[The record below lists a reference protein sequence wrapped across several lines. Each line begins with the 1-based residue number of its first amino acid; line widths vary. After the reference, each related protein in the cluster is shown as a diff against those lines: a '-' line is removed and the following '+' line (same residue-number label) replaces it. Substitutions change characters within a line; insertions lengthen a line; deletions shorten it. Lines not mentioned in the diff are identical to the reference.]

1 MQSRPDENLNVTF
14 ERLFEVMR
22 SEQFLQRKGLGNEVP
37 FFISAYHPALQD
49 RVDKLVPILVTKLS
63 NRGVV
68 PLHVDLYDLTVEL
81 MRTRGIWQRMLE
93 RESGVEKTK
102 FLDTLLNVTDAKD
115 KVVPLIAERLAASG
129 CQVLLI
135 TGVGLVYP
143 YIRSHRV
150 LENLQA
156 VTKLTPTVLFF
167 PGDYAFEEGKGS
179 VLRLFG
185 VLPDDR
191 YYRAFNI
198 ADFHP

>member
-1 MQSRPDENLNVTF
+1 MQSRPDENLDATF
-14 ERLFEVMR
+14 ERLFEVIR
-22 SEQFLQRKGLGNEVP
+22 SDSFLQRKGLGNEVP
-37 FFISAYHPALQD
+37 YFISSYHPTLQTKVD
-49 RVDKLVPILVTKLS
+49 RLVPMLATKLA
-63 NRGVV
+63 NIGIV

-81 MRTRGIWQRMLE
+81 MQARGVWSRMLE
-93 RESGVEKTK
+93 KETAIGKDN
-102 FLDTLLNVTDAKD
+102 FLGTLLNITDAKD
-115 KVVPLIAERLAASG
+115 KLVPLIAERLASSS

-156 VTKLTPTVLFF
+156 VTKLTPTLLFF
-167 PGDYAFEEGKGS
+167 PGDYSFEDGKGS

-185 VLPDDR
+185 TLPDDR

>member
-1 MQSRPDENLNVTF
+1 MQSRPDENLDATF
-14 ERLFEVMR
+14 ERLFEVVR
-22 SEQFLQRKGLGNEVP
+22 SDSFLQRKGLGNEVP
-37 FFISAYHPALQD
+37 YFISAYHPSLQSK
-49 RVDKLVPILVTKLS
+49 VDQLVPMLVTKLA
-63 NRGVV
+63 NTGIV

-81 MRTRGIWQRMLE
+81 MQARGVWSRMLE
-93 RESGVEKTK
+93 REAAIGKDK
-102 FLDTLLNVTDAKD
+102 FLATLLNITDAKD
-115 KVVPLIAERLAASG
+115 KMVPVIAERLTATS

-167 PGDYAFEEGKGS
+167 PGDYSFEDGKGS

>member
-1 MQSRPDENLNVTF
+1 MQSRPDENLNATF
-14 ERLFEVMR
+14 ERLFDVIR

-37 FFISAYHPALQD
+37 FFISAYHPCLQGH
-49 RVDKLVPILVTKLS
+49 VDDLMPSLVTKLA
-63 NRGVV
+63 NRGVAA
-68 PLHVDLYDLTVEL
+68 LRIDLYDLTVEL
-81 MRTRGIWQRMLE
+81 MQTRGIWGRMLE
-93 RESGVEKTK
+93 REATFEKVK
-102 FLDTLLNVTDAKD
+102 FLETLVNVTDAKD
-115 KVVPLIAERLAASG
+115 KMVPAIAAKMAAAP

-150 LENLQA
+150 LENLHA

-167 PGDYAFEEGKGS
+167 PGDYSFEEGKGS